1 MQRSNVRSSYDEMSV
16 FPQLMPKICLSQCL
30 GLYSACSRQCP
41 AKAAAS
47 ETSPLE
53 TVVSR
58 FLSHEATPQC
68 QVSCVVVVRI
78 GKIIKKRLWYRSFE
92 PEWPLSRQTEVQH
105 DDGHP
110 LQTRRHGASHR
121 NSGPPAAASEP
132 LACCMCM
139 CCSHFLISYIIRQIL
154 CLSQKLPNRNL
165 SQGREL
171 RFTTTGSPAG

>member
-1 MQRSNVRSSYDEMSV
+1 M
-16 FPQLMPKICLSQCL
+16 L
-30 GLYSACSRQCP
+30 
-41 AKAAAS
+41 
-47 ETSPLE
+47 
-53 TVVSR
+53 R

-121 NSGPPAAASEP
+121 NPGAPAAASEP

-139 CCSHFLISYIIRQIL
+139 CCSHFLISYITRQIL

-165 SQGREL
+165 IKVHNHRREL
-171 RFTTTGSPAG
+171 SVFCPEVREPLIKSCVEQTGRPSSSFMSAFGCIRPFHRQSGRVVIREISSEFA